1 MVPVTFTGIFQFLES
16 SVAELEP
23 FGAELF
29 RLETESIFLVGF
41 DFYLL
46 ITKIC
51 CFLDLFLPKIA
62 TTKKAEYIFA
72 VLI

>member
-29 RLETESIFLVGF
+29 RLETEPIFLVGF

-51 CFLDLFLPKIA
+51 CFLDLFF
-62 TTKKAEYIFA
+62 TKNSNNKKS
-72 VLI
+72 

>member
-1 MVPVTFTGIFQFLES
+1 MVPVTITGIFQFLES

-29 RLETESIFLVGF
+29 RLETEPIFLVGF

-51 CFLDLFLPKIA
+51 CFLDLFFTKIGNN
-62 TTKKAEYIFA
+62 KKS
-72 VLI
+72 

>member
-1 MVPVTFTGIFQFLES
+1 MVPVTITGIFQFLES

-29 RLETESIFLVGF
+29 RLETEPIFLVGF

-51 CFLDLFLPKIA
+51 CFLDLFF
-62 TTKKAEYIFA
+62 TKNSNNKKS
-72 VLI
+72 